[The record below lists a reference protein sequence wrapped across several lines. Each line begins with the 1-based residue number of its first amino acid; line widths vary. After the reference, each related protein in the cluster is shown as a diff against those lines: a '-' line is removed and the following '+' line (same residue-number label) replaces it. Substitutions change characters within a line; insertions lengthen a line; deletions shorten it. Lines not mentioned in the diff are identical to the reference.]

1 MGNMP
6 RAQTKDLKRLIIRN
20 VALGYSYKD
29 TAARIGITPQRVQQ
43 VMMEVRRDLHYNEKD
58 IDMKGVV
65 EQTLSMYDQI
75 IKDADR
81 EYRASTN
88 SKDKAAYLRL
98 MSDLQQA
105 KLKILQRLGVLYE
118 KPTEI
123 DFMAKIQKQTM
134 EYIEIHKKEV
144 KEYNARA
151 EVLGAE
157 QSKELEVPEEELL
170 TN

>member
-1 MGNMP
+1 MNVP
-6 RAQTKDLKRLIIRN
+6 RAHSQDIKRKIIRN

-29 TAARIGITPQRVQQ
+29 TATRMGITPQRVQQ
-43 VMMEVRRDLHYNEKD
+43 VMVEVRKDLHYNEKD
-58 IDMKGVV
+58 INMKGVV

-75 IKDADR
+75 IKDADK

-88 SKDKAAYLRL
+88 SKDKASYLRL
-98 MSDLQQA
+98 ISDLQQA

-134 EYIEIHKKEV
+134 EYIEIHKTDV
-144 KEYNARA
+144 KEYNAKA
-151 EVLGAE
+151 EILGAE
-157 QSKELEVPEEELL
+157 IVKESEGQEVLL